1 MAGFETQK
9 KTTDLGEALV
19 AELTKE
25 AHTTPLS
32 RWVAHYLAEQMK
44 EAKKAKGKG
53 RAKAQQQCFTAILQ
67 LWRHRE
73 SLPSGLHPFA
83 GFDPIFA
90 TLASIS
96 PDHRRGYYIRDI
108 DEEKA
113 TDPKSAQVLKMMKF
127 IMWSDRTARV
137 LIEAALESAVENA
150 RTPRTKAYLESVK
163 AKATDAD
170 VLGVSQLLARRKY
183 FETLDE
189 SVLAEELKKTWEK
202 RVKDLK
208 DFIAMATAIQGDF
221 ERRLE
226 ELSGLKKKA

>member
-1 MAGFETQK
+1 
-9 KTTDLGEALV
+9 
-19 AELTKE
+19 
-25 AHTTPLS
+25 
-32 RWVAHYLAEQMK
+32 
-44 EAKKAKGKG
+44 
-53 RAKAQQQCFTAILQ
+53 
-67 LWRHRE
+67 
-73 SLPSGLHPFA
+73 LHPFA

>member
-1 MAGFETQK
+1 
-9 KTTDLGEALV
+9 
-19 AELTKE
+19 
-25 AHTTPLS
+25 
-32 RWVAHYLAEQMK
+32 
-44 EAKKAKGKG
+44 
-53 RAKAQQQCFTAILQ
+53 
-67 LWRHRE
+67 
-73 SLPSGLHPFA
+73 
-83 GFDPIFA
+83 
-90 TLASIS
+90 
-96 PDHRRGYYIRDI
+96 
-108 DEEKA
+108 
-113 TDPKSAQVLKMMKF
+113 MMKF